1 MNKTIII
8 NINGIV
14 FHIEEDAYEVLRTYM
29 TSVKRHF
36 AYSADSEEIVTDIE
50 NRLAEM
56 FSEKLKQDHKQ
67 VIIVED
73 VEYVTEKMGTVDDFN
88 IDEEDPTIRLSTGAF
103 KTEKKLFRDLDDS
116 IISGVCAGIGHY
128 FDVEPKW
135 IRLIAIITLFMGIG
149 IPVYI
154 ILWLVIPKARTRV
167 DKMAMKGEPIN
178 IQSFKKNFDEEIQ
191 NLKSGFKTA
200 HKEAKPAIHQLAKF
214 IGKAGM
220 IFVKIIGAIIILAGI
235 TGLFVLG
242 IGLITFL
249 GYWNGN
255 QLNTFPFNMV
265 NPGYKSILTLSAFTL
280 LFIPIT
286 ALVVFA
292 IRVLFAHFEVSKGV
306 YFGMLIIWLA
316 ALGIGVY
323 HVSKIGSEF
332 NEEAQYSIK
341 SNLKPSNT
349 FYLKLNPVQYLT
361 KEDSMDYNIDPNDFK
376 GRIIMNSR
384 RGNFNL
390 PRNVSLKIVKA
401 DVSTPILIQEFSAK
415 GPDFET
421 ALSNAQSA
429 KHRYIQTDSLLLID
443 GNTHLQKGELWRD
456 QNVHL
461 VLRIPVSTTVFI
473 EGTLNQYLEDYS
485 LWDCQPQN
493 AKNDFLSEWVMTDNG
508 LKCKNDSLYNQKRN
522 TPEPE
527 EQY

>member
-29 TSVKRHF
+29 TGVKRHF

-73 VEYVTEKMGTVDDFN
+73 VEYVTERMGTVDDFD

-178 IQSFKKNFDEEIQ
+178 IQSFKKNFDEEIK

-200 HKEAKPAIHQLAKF
+200 RKEAKPAIHSVGEVYWQSRDDLCKNYRCNYHTRRSNRP
-214 IGKAGM
+214 
-220 IFVKIIGAIIILAGI
+220 VCP
-235 TGLFVLG
+235 
-242 IGLITFL
+242 
-249 GYWNGN
+249 GYWS
-255 QLNTFPFNMV
+255 
-265 NPGYKSILTLSAFTL
+265 YYLSGL
-280 LFIPIT
+280 LE
-286 ALVVFA
+286 
-292 IRVLFAHFEVSKGV
+292 RQS
-306 YFGMLIIWLA
+306 
-316 ALGIGVY
+316 
-323 HVSKIGSEF
+323 
-332 NEEAQYSIK
+332 
-341 SNLKPSNT
+341 
-349 FYLKLNPVQYLT
+349 
-361 KEDSMDYNIDPNDFK
+361 
-376 GRIIMNSR
+376 
-384 RGNFNL
+384 
-390 PRNVSLKIVKA
+390 VKH
-401 DVSTPILIQEFSAK
+401 
-415 GPDFET
+415 
-421 ALSNAQSA
+421 LS
-429 KHRYIQTDSLLLID
+429 
-443 GNTHLQKGELWRD
+443 
-456 QNVHL
+456 
-461 VLRIPVSTTVFI
+461 F
-473 EGTLNQYLEDYS
+473 
-485 LWDCQPQN
+485 
-493 AKNDFLSEWVMTDNG
+493 
-508 LKCKNDSLYNQKRN
+508 
-522 TPEPE
+522 
-527 EQY
+527 